1 MHIGG
6 CAKVASV
13 KLLSSWVL
21 GFQARLRTLRVAL
34 RFHLVAPLKQDDYVK
49 NTEIASFPDPLRKHD
64 NYQAAPNAPPP
75 NARPTSPGL
84 RKIVRNAKFRQ
95 SLIDWV

>member
-21 GFQARLRTLRVAL
+21 GFQARLGTLRVAL
-34 RFHLVAPLKQDDYVK
+34 RFHLVAPLKEDDYVK
-49 NTEIASFPDPLRKHD
+49 NTEIASFPDPLHMHCAI
-64 NYQAAPNAPPP
+64 QAGPNAPPP
-75 NARPTSPGL
+75 PCSPPHPPDL
-84 RKIVRNAKFRQ
+84 IVKH
-95 SLIDWV
+95 